1 MFNEFWV
8 YVDKPILQIM
18 TKCSCINSYLNLL
31 PLIANYTSN
40 HADWKRIAN
49 RKKMI
54 ITSFFHTIKQV
65 LKPNRVDINNVGN
78 LKYFLLI
85 LTKFDMFISFFSI
98 CCSRSSSFY
107 PCLLLTRKIVHIY
120 LKILKNI
127 ICSNVKLNSGWIF

>member
-1 MFNEFWV
+1 
-8 YVDKPILQIM
+8 
-18 TKCSCINSYLNLL
+18 
-31 PLIANYTSN
+31 
-40 HADWKRIAN
+40 
-49 RKKMI
+49 MI

-127 ICSNVKLNSGWIF
+127 ICSNDEIQVGFSNQWACNYLYVILHPAHTSAPNAVATKTPISSGVLRPFAMTF